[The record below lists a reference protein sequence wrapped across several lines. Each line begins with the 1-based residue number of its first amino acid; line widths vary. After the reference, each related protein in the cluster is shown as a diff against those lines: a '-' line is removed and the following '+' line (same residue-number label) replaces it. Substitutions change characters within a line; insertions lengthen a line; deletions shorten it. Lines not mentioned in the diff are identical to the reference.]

1 MDQIWELIAPYVAA
15 IGGAT
20 GFGAIV
26 WGFVVLVA
34 KRFTQKWGE
43 FLDTK
48 YSVNQMAT
56 AVADK
61 LAGKTLN
68 IDVTAVTEK
77 ALKKT
82 AAALGEQVQR
92 VEETGEWLKMI
103 LVPMAKAMAR
113 FKALTDDEKGELAIA
128 IQRLTGNMKTPA
140 DDEVMTVML
149 QPLSV
154 ESVSEQTDVDVGAAG
169 GDGVNFGDLEG

>member
-20 GFGAIV
+20 GFGAVV

-34 KRFTQKWGE
+34 KKFTKKWGE

-48 YSVNQMAT
+48 YSVSQMAT

-82 AAALGEQVQR
+82 AVALGERVQR
-92 VEETGEWLKMI
+92 VEETCEWLKMI

-113 FKALTDDEKGELAIA
+113 FKALTDDEKEELTVA
-128 IQRLTGNMKTPA
+128 IQKLTGNMKKTIG
-140 DDEVMTVML
+140 DEVMTVML
-149 QPLSV
+149 QPLSI
-154 ESVSEQTDVDVGAAG
+154 EYEPKETDVEPITT
-169 GDGVNFGDLEG
+169 VNFGDLEG